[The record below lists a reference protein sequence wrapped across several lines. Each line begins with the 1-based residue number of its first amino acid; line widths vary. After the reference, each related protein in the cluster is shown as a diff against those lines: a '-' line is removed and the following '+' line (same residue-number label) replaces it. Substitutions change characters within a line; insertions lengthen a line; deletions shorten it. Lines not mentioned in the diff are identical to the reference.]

1 MFQLAQIKRMVRVP
15 PWLFGDTLNNAVA
28 DELNRKLANKV
39 VLDVGLCIA
48 LFDIISLKDSYI
60 FPGDGASHTHVTFR
74 FIVFRPFM
82 EEILEGTIKGASA
95 EGIQVT
101 LGFFDEI
108 FIRKDSMMTDT
119 HYDETEKT
127 WVWNYQTDDAN
138 HQLFMDIGEK
148 IRFKVI
154 EEKFTDTTPSNPNE
168 KKKEEEKPQ
177 NIAPY
182 VIYGSIVDDG
192 LGMVSWWTTPEE
204 TEEMAEEMDASES

>member
-138 HQLFMDIGEK
+138 HQLFMDI
-148 IRFKVI
+148 VI